1 MAAWLPEMP
10 FMLSSTCI
18 SVKTLGKLF
27 MKAMSLLGYDDSIYF
42 LITAY

>member
-18 SVKTLGKLF
+18 SVKTLGKL
-27 MKAMSLLGYDDSIYF
+27 KAMSLLGYDDSIYF